1 MSTAATA
8 TTSRASAP
16 GAERRP
22 AGGPRSWVNSWAVA
36 LRIGRRDAWRHKG
49 RTLLILAMV
58 CLPVLLLSGAFTVWR
73 TMEIDDAD
81 QIPATMGSAQAAV
94 TAIGAHQVRQDV
106 TGAWD
111 SGCGTRPCP
120 AATPLKGTTATTAL
134 AQAAPAVREYLHAT
148 DVVPLGYRTARA
160 DVGARHRIV
169 RVLHVDPTA
178 DAVRGMVD
186 LRSGRWPSGPDE
198 VVVTDVGESVGLPT
212 TGTVTVR
219 GERADAESHGPAT
232 SGPDPE
238 QALPPVDAPGRAL
251 RVVGVAS
258 VAPGLVDHLVV
269 ADAAPSPASAL
280 LVARDTPVTWDQ
292 VKDAN
297 RHGLMIAS
305 RDVIENQPPAGD
317 QYPESQTL
325 AESSSNAFPA
335 ELMTVL
341 CTGAFL
347 AAALLAGPAFTVVA
361 ARQRRTLAMIASN
374 GATGAQLRR
383 AMLGQG
389 VVLGVGGAVLGATL
403 GVGLVLPGK
412 ALLDA
417 WRPSVLGRTWRP
429 SAMGPLDVPWQQV
442 LLVAGSAILAAL
454 VAAALPAR
462 GLADLDVVAA
472 MRGDVAPKRARRRLP
487 LAGVVLLAA
496 GTALLALQLR
506 PGASGGVRSTVQLT
520 AGCVAL
526 VAGALMV
533 VPMILV
539 GVAALLRRAP
549 LTVRMAA
556 RDAARQRGRAT
567 STVAAVMAGT
577 MLLAA
582 SLTALASWD
591 ALARATYTPQAP
603 RGVGWTLLTGT
614 LDAAGWRRIITA
626 EVPDATVVA
635 LKVPARVSSDAPD
648 ARAGSWTIR
657 SPQCHPVPQG
667 EESAPGCGAPS
678 FGQMN
683 TGEVYIA
690 EPADLQRVV
699 RLPDRARQALADGAV
714 VTAVPDLT
722 GGTAVVERSSSLVN
736 RDEQG
741 RTEATYRVPLVQV
754 RTGDLAELNENGYR
768 GHEAGVTVMSPATA
782 RRLGITATEDH
793 LLLVR
798 APHGIDAAAQD
809 RINAA
814 AADASGTYDTSGIN
828 TLDVERGYVDTLAG
842 VRSAL
847 MAATLALIVLATV
860 TATALAVGEAR
871 RDLRVLAILGSR
883 PGTPRAMAAAL
894 AALTAAVGT
903 LAGYAVGLVP
913 GVLWAR
919 YGTRHPVDPTV
930 PGSPEV
936 TTVVVPWL
944 PLVATLLVA
953 VAVAALAAWLLVR
966 PTVDVTRRAR

>member
-8 TTSRASAP
+8 ATPRTNTP
-16 GAERRP
+16 GVERRP
-22 AGGPRSWVNSWAVA
+22 AGGPRSWANSWAVA
-36 LRIGRRDAWRHKG
+36 LRIGRRDAWRNKG

-58 CLPVLLLSGAFTVWR
+58 CLPVLLLSGAFTAWR
-73 TMEIDDAD
+73 TASLDPAD
-81 QIPATMGSAQAAV
+81 EIPATMGSAQAAV
-94 TAIGAHQVRQDV
+94 MAIGAHQVRQDPS
-106 TGAWD
+106 GRWD
-111 SGCGTRPCP
+111 SGCSAGACP
-120 AATPLKGTTATTAL
+120 TATPLKGTTATTAL

-148 DVVPLGYRTARA
+148 DVVPLAHRSARVEA
-160 DVGARHRIV
+160 GERHRAV

-212 TGTVTVR
+212 TGTVTLR
-219 GERADAESHGPAT
+219 GERADAEEHGPAT
-232 SGPDPE
+232 SGPEP
-238 QALPPVDAPGRAL
+238 QQSLSPVDDPGRAL

-258 VAPGLVDHLVV
+258 GAAGLLDHLVV

-305 RDVIENQPPAGD
+305 RDVIKNPPAPQD
-317 QYPESQTL
+317 EYD
-325 AESSSNAFPA
+325 NAGFFEPSDDFPP

-341 CTGAFL
+341 CTGVFL

-389 VVLGVGGAVLGATL
+389 LVLGVGGATLGALL
-403 GVGLVLPGK
+403 GITAVRPV
-412 ALLDA
+412 ADLLDA
-417 WRPSVLGRTWRP
+417 WRPTVAGATWTPARLGP
-429 SAMGPLDVPWQQV
+429 VDVPWQQV

-487 LAGVVLLAA
+487 LAGLVLLAA
-496 GTALLALQLR
+496 GTALLAFQLR
-506 PGASGGVRSTVQLT
+506 PGASGGLRSTVQLT

-533 VPMILV
+533 VPMVLV

-591 ALARATYTPQAP
+591 ALARATYAPQAP
-603 RGVGWTLLTGT
+603 RGVGSVRLMDS
-614 LDAAGWRRIITA
+614 LDTAGWRRIITA
-626 EVPDATVVA
+626 EVPDATVIA

-648 ARAGSWTIR
+648 ARADSWTIR
-657 SPQCHPVPQG
+657 SPQCRPVPQTG
-667 EESAPGCGAPS
+667 EEGQDCAAPS
-678 FGQMN
+678 LGQMN

-690 EPADLQRVV
+690 EPAELQRVV

-722 GGTAVVERSSSLVN
+722 GGTAVVERTSSPAN
-736 RDEQG
+736 ADGPE

-754 RTGDLAELNENGYR
+754 RTGDLAELNENGNR
-768 GHEAGVTVMSPATA
+768 GHDGGVTVMSPATA
-782 RRLGITATEDH
+782 RRLGITATEDE

-798 APHGIDAAAQD
+798 APHGIDTAAQD
-809 RINAA
+809 RINTA

-828 TLDVERGYVDTLAG
+828 TLDVERGYVDDLAG

-871 RDLRVLAILGSR
+871 RDLRVLAVLGSR

-894 AALTAAVGT
+894 AAITAAVGT

-913 GVLWAR
+913 GVLWSQ
-919 YGTRHPVDPTV
+919 YGTRHPVDPRV
-930 PGSPEV
+930 AGSPEA

-944 PLVATLLVA
+944 PLAGTLVVA